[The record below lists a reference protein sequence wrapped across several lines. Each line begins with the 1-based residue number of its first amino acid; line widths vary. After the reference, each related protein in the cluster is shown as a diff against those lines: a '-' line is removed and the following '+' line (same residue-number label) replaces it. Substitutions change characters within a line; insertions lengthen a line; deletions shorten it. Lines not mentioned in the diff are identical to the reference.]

1 MTVCV
6 CVCAC
11 VCVCVCVCVLCVCCV
26 CVCVRVQACDGEL
39 CSHYWYWC
47 AQCPLFQAEML
58 ATCETYISCVKN
70 VCQHLTQEDI
80 GINDM
85 HRVQGEL
92 TDSLGTYRYTDS
104 TAWEH
109 THYSDSTAWEHTA
122 TLTAQLGNIQ
132 LHWQHSLGTYTLQ
145 WQHSLGTYTLQW

>member
-1 MTVCV
+1 
-6 CVCAC
+6 
-11 VCVCVCVCVLCVCCV
+11 
-26 CVCVRVQACDGEL
+26 
-39 CSHYWYWC
+39 
-47 AQCPLFQAEML
+47 ML

-92 TDSLGTYRYTDS
+92 TDSLGTYSYIDSTAQEHTHYSDS

-109 THYSDSTAWEHTA
+109 THYSDSTAWEHTHYSDG
-122 TLTAQLGNIQ
+122 TAWEHTRYSDSTAWEHTHYSDRHHCWLKV
-132 LHWQHSLGTYTLQ
+132 LQ
-145 WQHSLGTYTLQW
+145 VIRH